1 MEKNM
6 AQATTIKGGK
16 VRVFIGNDAD
26 PIVYSNPCGL
36 TSRSINFNKAT
47 SDERIPDCDDPDKVD
62 WLGRNATSLSIDI
75 DGEGVLATQSMST
88 WYGAWQSVDPVPVKI
103 ELEFPDNTFTW
114 TGKMQVD
121 AYKLTAQNGETVK
134 ASISMKSDGEMVM
147 AKTPTAQKSGD

>member
-1 MEKNM
+1 M

-75 DGEGVLATQSMST
+75 DGEGVLAAQSTAT
-88 WYGAWQSVDPVPVKI
+88 WYEAWQSVDPVPVKI
-103 ELEFPDNTFTW
+103 ELVFPDNTFTW
-114 TGKMQVD
+114 TGKMLVD
-121 AYKLTAQNGETVK
+121 SFKVTAPNGETVK

-147 AKTPTAQKSGD
+147 AKTPTASQGSDL